1 MAKVTYS
8 STKGLVVSSGT
19 GFQVNDAP
27 ILEEIEDVASGAA
40 PVDAAGHGVSRVTSD
55 GATGAGQAVDVDD
68 GTAAGQLKTIVFH
81 VEGAAPDTVQV
92 TQGGVAI
99 GAALTAAGDFLHL
112 IWTGSTWA
120 EVGAQ
125 RT

>member
-27 ILEEIEDVASGAA
+27 ILEEIEDVTSGAA
-40 PVDAAGHGVSRVTSD
+40 PVDAAGHGITRVTT
-55 GATGAGQAVDVDD
+55 GATGGAESVDVDD
-68 GTAAGQLKTIVFH
+68 GTAAGQLKTIILH
-81 VEGAAPDTVQV
+81 VEGNGADSVQV
-92 TQGGVAI
+92 TQGGAAI
-99 GAALTAAGDFLHL
+99 GGALTAAGDFLHL

-120 EVGAQ
+120 EVGSQ